1 MPRRCFV
8 LVVLYGTISLQENR
22 NILAVPGPIDSE
34 LSAGCNELI
43 EIDARPVMNAND
55 ILEELSN
62 HFYTVPE

>member
-1 MPRRCFV
+1 MAGSFRSDSIF
-8 LVVLYGTISLQENR
+8 TASISLQENR
-22 NILAVPGPIDSE
+22 NVLAVPGTIDSE

-43 EIDARPVMNAND
+43 AIGARPVMNAND

>member
-1 MPRRCFV
+1 MPRGCFV
-8 LVVLYGTISLQENR
+8 LVVLYGIISLQENR